1 MTAFDRGQPNTRY
14 DCSKPPS
21 KMGIYAGSALQDDP
35 CLMDILSQRV
45 ARSFRVRRASIFAS
59 DRCSA
64 RESLARHSAMYLM
77 HVVFGC
83 SYTDIAERF
92 QRHRTSVLY
101 ACRKVEDRRD
111 DQAFD
116 ARISRLEQTLRTF
129 RRDG

>member
-1 MTAFDRGQPNTRY
+1 MTGCDRTQRNTR
-14 DCSKPPS
+14 DECSHPRS
-21 KMGIYAGSALQDDP
+21 EERIYAAPAQQRDP
-35 CLMDILSQRV
+35 FPIDILSRKV

-83 SYTDIAERF
+83 SYTDIAARF

-116 ARISRLEQTLRTF
+116 ARISRLERTLHDLRQ
-129 RRDG
+129 DG